1 MSDDAS
7 RSQGERLPLGNHNHN
22 HNHHH
27 SHDDNDNFFSAS
39 SFRNDSAYDTT
50 ATTVITM
57 DHTNAPGDGVD
68 GPAQEDRDG
77 APELDQGQQQQ
88 QQQQQQ
94 QGLPGPETTA
104 TTGTADANEDVAGD
118 QESRGDRDAHDEFNA
133 SLLPPPLP
141 DRDDNSLLL
150 YSSDDDGDQERA
162 VNQTLLEEKEMRH
175 KLMDMESSF
184 LPEPSTVDVQQA
196 GVDDTFLL
204 GVPQEQ
210 QQHHQYYHH
219 HHQQQQDPP
228 NATTQ
233 SEDYTQLSLPL
244 QDDTDQDLTSTTDNN
259 DHAPQTP
266 RAGSGVQNMA
276 VGSTTPAT
284 HAEHQ
289 HDADSTIFEN
299 VASSSSPTADAA
311 ARSVTRIQPD
321 DDDDNDM
328 TDNPND
334 TSQES
339 QLQPTTEPLSQSA
352 IHTGTASQM
361 SGKSKLF
368 SGSDSEVL
376 PRRRGNRPKYLNSR
390 QSAQRLSHSSVA
402 TSNTDVTATSDTTL
416 GLDYALQTG
425 GAAPEDGDKNQDT
438 KGRSASM
445 ARSVSLGSVAS
456 GISGYSDENTYEKR
470 NVSGATDGGLHTL
483 EEEDDLFLPSNP
495 GSPPPAGQTTTADSA
510 GPTTPKPKQSDNNLP
525 TDTAIAE
532 RVKDVQVPS
541 TFARQFRED
550 LPRAMSPEKQLGT
563 TSAFGKSGRNMTL
576 KEQSSTI
583 DRLSKENF
591 DLKVRIHFLNESL
604 NKRSEEGIKEMIS
617 ENVELKS
624 DKLKLQKDNQGLK
637 RKLRDLEK
645 ELKDQ
650 SDRESM
656 LNHDP
661 EASDEENH
669 RDAAQNEEV
678 EFLRERVETYES
690 EVERLRSEGLAKE
703 TEKRRL
709 AEMVKSLN
717 DGRQVGSEVGSRE
730 ERVRVCIHLL
740 FF

>member
-1 MSDDAS
+1 
-7 RSQGERLPLGNHNHN
+7 
-22 HNHHH
+22 
-27 SHDDNDNFFSAS
+27 
-39 SFRNDSAYDTT
+39 
-50 ATTVITM
+50 
-57 DHTNAPGDGVD
+57 
-68 GPAQEDRDG
+68 
-77 APELDQGQQQQ
+77 
-88 QQQQQQ
+88 
-94 QGLPGPETTA
+94 
-104 TTGTADANEDVAGD
+104 
-118 QESRGDRDAHDEFNA
+118 
-133 SLLPPPLP
+133 
-141 DRDDNSLLL
+141 
-150 YSSDDDGDQERA
+150 
-162 VNQTLLEEKEMRH
+162 
-175 KLMDMESSF
+175 
-184 LPEPSTVDVQQA
+184 
-196 GVDDTFLL
+196 
-204 GVPQEQ
+204 
-210 QQHHQYYHH
+210 
-219 HHQQQQDPP
+219 
-228 NATTQ
+228 
-233 SEDYTQLSLPL
+233 
-244 QDDTDQDLTSTTDNN
+244 
-259 DHAPQTP
+259 
-266 RAGSGVQNMA
+266 MA

-321 DDDDNDM
+321 DDDDDM
-328 TDNPND
+328 TDNPNG

-470 NVSGATDGGLHTL
+470 NISGATDGGLHTL

-495 GSPPPAGQTTTADSA
+495 DSPPPAGQTTTADSA

-525 TDTAIAE
+525 TDAAITE

-563 TSAFGKSGRNMTL
+563 TPAFGKSGRNMTL

-624 DKLKLQKDNQGLK
+624 DKLKIQKDNQGLK

>member
-1 MSDDAS
+1 
-7 RSQGERLPLGNHNHN
+7 
-22 HNHHH
+22 
-27 SHDDNDNFFSAS
+27 
-39 SFRNDSAYDTT
+39 
-50 ATTVITM
+50 
-57 DHTNAPGDGVD
+57 
-68 GPAQEDRDG
+68 
-77 APELDQGQQQQ
+77 
-88 QQQQQQ
+88 
-94 QGLPGPETTA
+94 
-104 TTGTADANEDVAGD
+104 
-118 QESRGDRDAHDEFNA
+118 
-133 SLLPPPLP
+133 
-141 DRDDNSLLL
+141 
-150 YSSDDDGDQERA
+150 
-162 VNQTLLEEKEMRH
+162 MRH

-184 LPEPSTVDVQQA
+184 LPEPSTVDVEQA

-210 QQHHQYYHH
+210 QQ
-219 HHQQQQDPP
+219 QQQDPAD
-228 NATTQ
+228 ATTQ
-233 SEDYTQLSLPL
+233 SDDYTQLSLPL

-266 RAGSGVQNMA
+266 RARSGVQNMA

-289 HDADSTIFEN
+289 HDADSTMFQN
-299 VASSSSPTADAA
+299 VASSSSPAADAA

-321 DDDDNDM
+321 DDDNDDDM

-376 PRRRGNRPKYLNSR
+376 PRRRGSRPKYLNSR

-402 TSNTDVTATSDTTL
+402 TSNTDVTATSDITL

-425 GAAPEDGDKNQDT
+425 GAAPEDGDKSQNT

-510 GPTTPKPKQSDNNLP
+510 GPTTPKPKQSDSNLP

-563 TSAFGKSGRNMTL
+563 TPAFGKSGRNMTL

-617 ENVELKS
+617 ESVELKS

-669 RDAAQNEEV
+669 HPDPAQNEEV
-678 EFLRERVETYES
+678 EFLRERVETYET

-740 FF
+740 FV